1 MTFKSLFKVNI
12 SATRYLYT
20 LLNLCLFGKWIF
32 FHVDIICISPC
43 RKYLSST
50 NDIIFVQKET
60 AEERK
65 SVFENDYSARRN
77 SGGYDNDTVC
87 GFGSYKEHTRE
98 MIQMLHSIT
107 DLLKVELGK
116 DSISFLDS
124 SCGDMFWMPEFLE
137 QRSDVKY
144 TGYDQADGNIASNR
158 DKQRLV
164 IQGK

>member
-1 MTFKSLFKVNI
+1 
-12 SATRYLYT
+12 
-20 LLNLCLFGKWIF
+20 
-32 FHVDIICISPC
+32 
-43 RKYLSST
+43 
-50 NDIIFVQKET
+50 
-60 AEERK
+60 
-65 SVFENDYSARRN
+65 
-77 SGGYDNDTVC
+77 
-87 GFGSYKEHTRE
+87 

-144 TGYDQADGNIASNR
+144 TGYDLADGNIASNR